1 MKSSARRLVPA
12 AFALTALN
20 VLAAS
25 PTLDRIRETG
35 AIRLAHRANS
45 VPFSYLDASGKPIGY
60 SMDLCMRLVDAIRV
74 QLHRPDLHVQ
84 YVQVTPATRIDAV
97 LTGKADLE
105 CASTNNASERRTKV
119 AFTIPHYIAKGRLLV
134 KTSSGI
140 QELSDLRGKTVVS
153 TQGSANGDLV
163 RQLSD
168 AGGLGITVVEASD
181 HAEAFAMVAS
191 GRAQAFAMDD
201 VILAGLRANAKNPAD
216 FMIVGKSQ
224 QVVPYAIMLG
234 KNDPVF
240 KKQIDEA
247 MTKVILDGEA
257 ERLYKKWFQQPIP
270 PNNINLGIPM
280 SLLLRD
286 SFRFPTDNAGN

>member
-1 MKSSARRLVPA
+1 MKSSACRLLPA
-12 AFALTALN
+12 IFACTALN
-20 VLAAS
+20 VVAAS

-35 AIRLAHRANS
+35 TIRLAHRANS

-84 YVQVTPATRIDAV
+84 YVQVTPATRMDAIT
-97 LTGKADLE
+97 TGKADLE
-105 CASTNNASERRTKV
+105 CASTNNANERRAKV
-119 AFTIPHYIAKGRLLV
+119 AFTIPHYIAKGRMLV
-134 KTSSGI
+134 KSTSGI

-153 TQGSANGDLV
+153 TQGSVNGDLV

-168 AGGLGITVVEASD
+168 ASGLGISVVEAGD

-201 VILAGLRANAKNPAD
+201 VLLAALRANARNPTD
-216 FMIVGKSQ
+216 FIIVGKSQ

-234 KNDPVF
+234 KNDLAF

-270 PNNINLGIPM
+270 PNNVNLGIPM

>member
-1 MKSSARRLVPA
+1 M
-12 AFALTALN
+12 
-20 VLAAS
+20 
-25 PTLDRIRETG
+25 
-35 AIRLAHRANS
+35 
-45 VPFSYLDASGKPIGY
+45 
-60 SMDLCMRLVDAIRV
+60 
-74 QLHRPDLHVQ
+74 
-84 YVQVTPATRIDAV
+84 
-97 LTGKADLE
+97 
-105 CASTNNASERRTKV
+105 
-119 AFTIPHYIAKGRLLV
+119 
-134 KTSSGI
+134 
-140 QELSDLRGKTVVS
+140 RGKTVVS

-201 VILAGLRANAKNPAD
+201 VILAGLRASAKNPAD

-270 PNNINLGIPM
+270 PNNLNLGIPM